1 MGTIKMKHKNIGVS
15 FDSFLEDEGFL
26 EQAEEVATKRVV
38 AFQIQAEMKKRNLS
52 KTELAQEMNTSRS
65 SINRLL
71 DPEDEAITFKT
82 LKKAANVLGKKLVV
96 RLA

>member
-1 MGTIKMKHKNIGVS
+1 MGTIKMKHKNIGAS
-15 FDSFLEDEGFL
+15 FDSFLEDEGIL